1 MAFSLKDSFLLSF
14 LSCVLSALPG
24 LVPAGSAAALGH
36 SRPGAVPQ
44 SHSQLHPRLHYCCG
58 SLWHYKWVMLWCLI
72 IWSTACEQ
80 NYFQKFCIKMIN
92 SRNVPPPSPPPL
104 LFFLFRQKTICE
116 PFVCDVGRLGEHL
129 DTGIPT
135 FISFLFCLKVVLSL
149 AFPFVSSLQT
159 WIPSSKPPSG
169 LMMFGQRGE
178 VMSSSCWWE
187 TKLTW
192 QTRGNRGELVALL
205 PWPGITGNWLT

>member
-14 LSCVLSALPG
+14 LSYVLSALPG

-80 NYFQKFCIKMIN
+80 NYFQKFCIKLIN
-92 SRNVPPPSPPPL
+92 SRNVPPPPTPAVFSVQAENNL
-104 LFFLFRQKTICE
+104 WAICMW
-116 PFVCDVGRLGEHL
+116 CGETWRAPGYRH
-129 DTGIPT
+129 THIHK
-135 FISFLFCLKVVLSL
+135 FSFLFKSSFILSVPICIFLTDLNSFQQTSKWIDDVRTERGSDVIIMLVGNKTDL
-149 AFPFVSSLQT
+149 AD
-159 WIPSSKPPSG
+159 K
-169 LMMFGQRGE
+169 R
-178 VMSSSCWWE
+178 
-187 TKLTW
+187 
-192 QTRGNRGELVALL
+192 
-205 PWPGITGNWLT
+205 